1 VRPNVE
7 VLGDFGAVDTFGR
20 NSSGLSWDLHL
31 HTGKNDRSSFGVV
44 CAGVEVVGDCLSDV
58 QARALPALVA
68 RTTRCVLVLLLA

>member
-1 VRPNVE
+1 VRSNVE

-44 CAGVEVVGDCLSDV
+44 
-58 QARALPALVA
+58 
-68 RTTRCVLVLLLA
+68 